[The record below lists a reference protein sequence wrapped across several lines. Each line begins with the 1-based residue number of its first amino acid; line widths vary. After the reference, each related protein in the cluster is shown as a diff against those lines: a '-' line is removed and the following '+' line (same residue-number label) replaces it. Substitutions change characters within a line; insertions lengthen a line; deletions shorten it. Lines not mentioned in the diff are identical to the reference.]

1 MWFPRNARDFCIL
14 LYLRMKPLHIAHM
27 DKASIKNAHVDPPDR
42 IEGHRDVTLRASV
55 KSYHIEESIP
65 FALTL
70 MVNLR
75 IRPEKAGFY
84 QMS

>member
-1 MWFPRNARDFCIL
+1 
-14 LYLRMKPLHIAHM
+14 MKPLHIAHM
-27 DKASIKNAHVDPPDR
+27 DKASIKNAQADPLDR
-42 IEGHRDVTLRASV
+42 SEGHRDVALRASV

-70 MVNLR
+70 MVNLH

-84 QMS
+84 QTS